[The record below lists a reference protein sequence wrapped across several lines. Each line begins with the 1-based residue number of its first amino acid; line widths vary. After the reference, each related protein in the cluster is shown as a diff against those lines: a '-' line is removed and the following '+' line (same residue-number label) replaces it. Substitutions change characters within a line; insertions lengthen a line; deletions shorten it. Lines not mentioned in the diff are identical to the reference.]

1 MPADNENDTSLE
13 AIDWDEFHPTSPYD
27 VYVPRTPSRKK
38 WSIVLGLLLYLVGQL
53 GVSEF
58 LTPLLIR
65 AGVISSSELNA
76 ASGTTFTALTYWL
89 LIVSDIVS
97 VALIVA
103 LVLSFYKEK
112 LSSLGLTTK
121 KLPKALL
128 YGVVGF
134 VVAFILAYIAGYPIE
149 QHFGVDTTQQALS
162 QSVTVSGLLPLV
174 ILSGVIIA
182 PIAEEIVFRGYLY
195 KAFRDRFKPWY
206 AIVMSAALFS
216 AIHLEPLA
224 AVQLFVIGVALAYV
238 YEKTDNLMAPI
249 ALHVLNN
256 AVAFFGVALIFM
268 R

>member
-1 MPADNENDTSLE
+1 M
-13 AIDWDEFHPTSPYD
+13 
-27 VYVPRTPSRKK
+27 VYRVGDIALSGGSVQRVT
-38 WSIVLGLLLYLVGQL
+38 VL
-53 GVSEF
+53 
-58 LTPLLIR
+58 
-65 AGVISSSELNA
+65 AA
-76 ASGTTFTALTYWL
+76 ASYSRGRNFFQRSPQHSFRNITAATFWL
-89 LIVSDIVS
+89 LIVADIVS

-134 VVAFILAYIAGYPIE
+134 VVALILADIAAYPIE
-149 QHFGVDTTQQALS
+149 QHFGVDPTQQALS
-162 QSVTVSGLLPLV
+162 QSATVSGLLPLV
-174 ILSGVIIA
+174 LLSGVIIA

-224 AVQLFVIGVALAYV
+224 AVPLFVIGVVLAYM

-249 ALHVLNN
+249 ALHMLNN
-256 AVAFFGVALIFM
+256 AVAFLVVAFIFM